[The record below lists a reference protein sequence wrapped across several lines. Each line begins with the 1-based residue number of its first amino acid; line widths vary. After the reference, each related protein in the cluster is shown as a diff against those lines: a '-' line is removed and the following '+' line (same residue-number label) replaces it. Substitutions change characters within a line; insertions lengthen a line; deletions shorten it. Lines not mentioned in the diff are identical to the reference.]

1 MMQVEVE
8 IRFPWVRM
16 TPLGTPVLPLV
27 YMMMAV
33 SEGSGGASA
42 WVEDEPEERT
52 EENLWKLIVSVLA
65 GIGSPLWL
73 GMTTTFLTEGA
84 LGRTAKSRGSSSSS
98 TITVLASV

>member
-1 MMQVEVE
+1 MVGMMLKMAWTRLE
-8 IRFPWVRM
+8 WVM
-16 TPLGTPVLPLV
+16 TTPLGTPVLPLV

-52 EENLWKLIVSVLA
+52 EENLWKLTVSVLA

-73 GMTTTFLTEGA
+73 E
-84 LGRTAKSRGSSSSS
+84 
-98 TITVLASV
+98 